1 MHVCACMIED
11 EELLRSGAKML
22 SVAFYTR
29 GIVECLKCN
38 VRAMAQFTMDYYY
51 P

>member
-22 SVAFYTR
+22 SVASR
-29 GIVECLKCN
+29 PVDCGMIEV
-38 VRAMAQFTMDYYY
+38 
-51 P
+51 